1 MNDEYTPR
9 QGDDADDAPP
19 RSRWTVAPG
28 SVPSAFKKRSERSE
42 SAPETDADSD
52 ARARR
57 RTAREIINE
66 ATKAPFRDDHP
77 TRISSRRPR
86 VPEATAPAGR
96 RSAAEKPA
104 EGGTP
109 AAGDKQVR
117 RAPRAPLHDE
127 SKRVEPELGERR
139 ELTPIT
145 SSSSRSSLVLAGFG
159 GVVLIIVLG
168 LVGAII
174 DYLFTDRLGLMTTVG
189 LTVGAALAA
198 LATRKRDLMSVMVAP
213 PLVYAGIA
221 AVVLLMSGEVRLT
234 RVADMAIRG
243 FPVMALA
250 TGVAALIAGIRLITS
265 KVGERP

>member
-9 QGDDADDAPP
+9 DGADADDAPA

-28 SVPSAFKKRSERSE
+28 SVRSAFDRRSERASQAPVE
-42 SAPETDADSD
+42 SAGDPDAVTP
-52 ARARR
+52 RR
-57 RTAREIINE
+57 SAREIIDD
-66 ATKAPFRDDHP
+66 ATKAPFRDDQP
-77 TRISSRRPR
+77 TRISSRRPQ
-86 VPEATAPAGR
+86 VPKAAHPPLRRPSTEPPAHTAGR
-96 RSAAEKPA
+96 VQRAA
-104 EGGTP
+104 
-109 AAGDKQVR
+109 
-117 RAPRAPLHDE
+117 RAPLHDE
-127 SKRVEPELGERR
+127 STRVEPELGQRR
-139 ELTPIT
+139 ELTPLT
-145 SSSSRSSLVLAGFG
+145 SSSSSGGGVVLAGFG

-174 DYLFTDRLGLMTTVG
+174 DYLFTDRLGLLTTVG

-221 AVVLLMSGEVRLT
+221 SVVLLMSGEVRLT

-250 TGVAALIAGIRLITS
+250 TGVAAVIAGIRLITS